1 MRIAATELDHR
12 LPSQIARG
20 LPDRG
25 QGDVVSAE
33 VGPTQQPDSRRQ
45 KGVLVALRELIGN
58 RELLYMITWRE
69 ISIRYKQS
77 VMGLL
82 WAVLM
87 PIIITAAGVLVRV
100 VASKVS
106 GQPITAADVGGI
118 GVKALPWAFFV
129 SGLRFGTTSLTA
141 NSTLVTKIRFPRL
154 VFPLSSVL
162 TSFFDMVVAIPVL
175 VILLP
180 LAGVRPTIAMLW
192 VPVLLLILV
201 VFTAGLCILFSAA
214 NLFFRDI
221 KYLVEV
227 VLTFA
232 IFFTP
237 VLYDVGLAGKWRWVL
252 MLNPM
257 APVLDGLESSVV
269 HGQPPDLA
277 WLAYSAAVSSLLFWG
292 GVIFFRRLEP
302 RFAESV

>member
-1 MRIAATELDHR
+1 VRD
-12 LPSQIARG
+12 
-20 LPDRG
+20 
-25 QGDVVSAE
+25 
-33 VGPTQQPDSRRQ
+33 
-45 KGVLVALRELIGN
+45 ALRELLRN

-69 ISIRYKQS
+69 IRIRYKQS

-87 PIIITAAGVLVRV
+87 PIIITSAGVLIRI

-106 GQPITAADVGGI
+106 GRPITAADIGGI

-129 SGLRFGTTSLTA
+129 SALRFGTISLTG
-141 NSTLVTKIRFPRL
+141 NSSLVTKIKFPRL

-162 TSFFDMVVAIPVL
+162 TSLFDMAIAIPVL
-175 VILLP
+175 LLLLP
-180 LAGVRPTIAMLW
+180 FAGVRLSITLLW
-192 VPVLLLILV
+192 VPALLVTLVLL
-201 VFTAGLCILFSAA
+201 TAGLCILFSAA
-214 NLFFRDI
+214 NLFFRDV

-237 VLYDVGLAGKWRWVL
+237 VLYSAALAGKWRWVL
-252 MLNPM
+252 MLNPI
-257 APVLDGLESSVV
+257 ASVLDGLDATIVRV
-269 HGQPPDLA
+269 QQPDLA
-277 WLAYSAAVSSLLFWG
+277 WLAYSVGVASLLFWG
-292 GVIFFRRLEP
+292 GIVFFRRLEP

>member
-1 MRIAATELDHR
+1 VRD
-12 LPSQIARG
+12 
-20 LPDRG
+20 
-25 QGDVVSAE
+25 
-33 VGPTQQPDSRRQ
+33 
-45 KGVLVALRELIGN
+45 ALRDLLRN

-69 ISIRYKQS
+69 IKIRYKQS

-87 PIIITAAGVLVRV
+87 PIIITGAGVLVRV

-106 GQPITAADVGGI
+106 GRPITAADISGI

-129 SGLRFGTTSLTA
+129 SALRFGTVSLTG
-141 NSTLVTKIRFPRL
+141 NSSLVTKIKFPRL

-162 TSFFDMVVAIPVL
+162 TSLFDMVIAIPVL
-175 VILLP
+175 VVLLV
-180 LAGVRPTIAMLW
+180 LAGVRPSPTMLW
-192 VPVLLLILV
+192 VPVLLLILAL
-201 VFTAGLCILFSAA
+201 FTAGLCILFAAA

-237 VLYDVGLAGKWRWVL
+237 VLYDASFAGKWRWIL
-252 MLNPM
+252 MLNPV
-257 APVLDGLESSVV
+257 APVLDGLDASVV
-269 HGQPPDLA
+269 RGLPPDLV
-277 WLAYSAAVSSLLFWG
+277 WLAYSVGISILLFWG
-292 GVIFFRRLEP
+292 GVVFFQRLEP

>member
-1 MRIAATELDHR
+1 MKKPLQEI
-12 LPSQIARG
+12 
-20 LPDRG
+20 
-25 QGDVVSAE
+25 
-33 VGPTQQPDSRRQ
+33 
-45 KGVLVALRELIGN
+45 LRN

-69 ISIRYKQS
+69 IRIRYKQS

-87 PIIITAAGVLVRV
+87 PIIITGAGVMVRI

-106 GQPITAADVGGI
+106 GHPISGADIGGI

-129 SGLRFGTTSLTA
+129 SALKFGTTSLTS
-141 NSTLVTKIRFPRL
+141 NSSLVTKIKFPRL

-162 TSFFDMVVAIPVL
+162 TSLFDMAIAIPVL
-175 VILLP
+175 VLLLP
-180 LAGVRPTIAMLW
+180 FAGAQPSVALLL
-192 VPVLLLILV
+192 VPVLLLLMV
-201 VFTAGLCILFSAA
+201 VFTAGICIFFSAA

-227 VLTFA
+227 ILTFA

-237 VLYDVGLAGKWRWVL
+237 VLYDASLAGHWRWVL
-252 MLNPM
+252 MLNPI
-257 APVLDGLESSVV
+257 APILDGLDATIVR
-269 HGQPPDLA
+269 HHQPDVA
-277 WLAYSAAVSSLLFWG
+277 WLAYTFGISSLLFWG
-292 GVIFFRRLEP
+292 GIVFFRRLEP

>member
-1 MRIAATELDHR
+1 M
-12 LPSQIARG
+12 PSQIARG
-20 LPDRG
+20 LRDRG
-25 QGDVVSAE
+25 KGDLALAEAASSQQGEA
-33 VGPTQQPDSRRQ
+33 RRQ
-45 KGVLVALRELIGN
+45 KGVLFALGELVGN

-106 GQPITAADVGGI
+106 GNPITAADVGGI

-129 SGLRFGTTSLTA
+129 SALRFGTTSLTA
-141 NSTLVTKIRFPRL
+141 NSSLVTKIRFPRL

-175 VILLP
+175 LLLLP
-180 LAGVRPTIAMLW
+180 FAGTRISVSILW
-192 VPVLLLILV
+192 VPILLLILA

-237 VLYDVGLAGKWRWVL
+237 VLYDVSLAGEWRWVL
-252 MLNPM
+252 MLNPI

-269 HGQPPDLA
+269 RGQRPDLA
-277 WLAYSAAVSSLLFWG
+277 WLAYSAGVSSLLFWA

>member
-1 MRIAATELDHR
+1 VRE
-12 LPSQIARG
+12 
-20 LPDRG
+20 
-25 QGDVVSAE
+25 
-33 VGPTQQPDSRRQ
+33 
-45 KGVLVALRELIGN
+45 ALRELLRN

-87 PIIITAAGVLVRV
+87 PVIITCAGVVVRV
-100 VASKVS
+100 AASRVS
-106 GQPITAADVGGI
+106 GRPISGADIGGI

-129 SGLRFGTTSLTA
+129 SALRFGTASLTG
-141 NSTLVTKIRFPRL
+141 NSSLVTKIKFPRL
-154 VFPLSSVL
+154 IFPLSSVL
-162 TSFFDMVVAIPVL
+162 TSLFDMAIAIPVL
-175 VILLP
+175 IVFLP
-180 LAGVRPTIAMLW
+180 FAGVRPSLTMLW

-201 VFTAGLCILFSAA
+201 IFTAGLCILFSAA
-214 NLFFRDI
+214 NLFFRDV

-237 VLYDVGLAGKWRWVL
+237 VLYDASVAGKWRDIL
-252 MLNPM
+252 MLNPI
-257 APVLDGLESSVV
+257 APLLEGLNSSVIL
-269 HGQPPDLA
+269 GQEPDLA
-277 WLAYSAAVSSLLFWG
+277 WIAYSTGVSILIFWC
-292 GVIFFRRLEP
+292 GVVFFQRLEP